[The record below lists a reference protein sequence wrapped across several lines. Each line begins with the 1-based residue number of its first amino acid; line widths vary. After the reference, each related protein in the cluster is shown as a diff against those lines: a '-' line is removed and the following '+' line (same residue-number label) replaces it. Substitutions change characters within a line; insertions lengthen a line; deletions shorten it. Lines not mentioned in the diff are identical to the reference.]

1 MREESNSKNFTYPFT
16 RKKNRTLNKVNR
28 ILLYLSIATFF
39 TIIYDL
45 GFTNQAETDYYLG
58 IFYTGS
64 LFVFWAL
71 FMLRLILTRKVH
83 EASKAAR
90 WTEYVILLIISLVL
104 ISRVFLAGWMTAH
117 LPFVTSVLLLHILF
131 IALFLIEL
139 SKVSL
144 AFYRIQ
150 FNPAVLYVS
159 SFFVMIIIGTGLL
172 LLPNAT
178 VAGISVLDAFFTAT
192 SAVCVTGLIVVDTA
206 TAFTTSGKTII
217 LLLIQIG
224 GLGVMTLSSFFGF
237 FFQGAYS
244 YKSQLFLKDFVN
256 EDKLG
261 LIFRTIFKIIF
272 FTLFL
277 ELLGAIFIY
286 QTLPEGFL
294 GSRLEKIQFSVFHSV
309 SAFCN
314 AGFSTLSDG
323 LFDSEVSYAYN
334 FQLVIILLILFGG
347 IGFPVIFN
355 CFRYLRA
362 KWQRRLNGTKFS
374 GLIQQDIQ
382 VLNVNTKLVLVMTAV
397 LLLLGFLVFYFS
409 EQQYTLED
417 RTPYG
422 KVITALF
429 GGVTPRTAGF
439 NTVDMASLSIPTILI
454 YLLLMWIGASPGSTG
469 GGIKTTTFA
478 VAILNTISIARV
490 KDRLEVFKREIPA
503 ESVQRAFAVMLLSF
517 LVIGLAVFF
526 LSFFDPQLGMIQIA
540 FECFSAY
547 STVGL
552 SLSITG
558 DLSSGSK
565 LIIIVTMFLGRV
577 GTLTLLV
584 GFIRNVRS
592 LHYRY
597 PSENVFIS

>member
-1 MREESNSKNFTYPFT
+1 MKNANSNKSANNTFARQKN
-16 RKKNRTLNKVNR
+16 KTLNTVNR
-28 ILLYLSIATFF
+28 SLLFLSITNFF
-39 TIIYDL
+39 LIIYDL
-45 GFTNQAETDYYLG
+45 GFTHQPQTHYYLNILYSGSLVVFWLLFLLRLLILRKEPPSKGARLTDYV
-58 IFYTGS
+58 IF
-64 LFVFWAL
+64 
-71 FMLRLILTRKVH
+71 I
-83 EASKAAR
+83 
-90 WTEYVILLIISLVL
+90 IISLVV
-104 ISRVFLAGWMTAH
+104 IARFFLTAWITSY
-117 LPFVTSVLLLHILF
+117 LPFITSVLLLHILF
-131 IALFLIEL
+131 ISVFLIEL

-144 AFYRIQ
+144 AFYSIQ
-150 FNPAVLYVS
+150 FNPAVLYVG

-178 VAGISVLDAFFTAT
+178 VEGISVIDAFFTAT

-217 LLLIQIG
+217 LLLIQVG

-237 FFQGAYS
+237 FFKGAYS

-261 LIFRTIFKIIF
+261 MIFRTIFKVIF
-272 FTLFL
+272 FTLSF
-277 ELLGAIFIY
+277 ELIGAFFIY
-286 QTLPEGFL
+286 YTLPENF
-294 GSRLEKIQFSVFHSV
+294 SPTVTEKIQFSVFHSI

-323 LFDSEVSYAYN
+323 LYDSNVRSQYN
-334 FQLVIILLILFGG
+334 FQLVIITLILFGG

-355 CFRYLRA
+355 CFKYIRHFLKSRLGRYISKIHDLHDPR
-362 KWQRRLNGTKFS
+362 
-374 GLIQQDIQ
+374 
-382 VLNVNTKLVLVMTAV
+382 VLNINTKLVLVTSLA
-397 LLLLGFLVFYFS
+397 LLLVGFIQYFIT
-409 EQQYTLED
+409 EQQHTLEN
-417 RTPYG
+417 RSAYG

-429 GGVTPRTAGF
+429 GSVTPRTAGF
-439 NTVDMASLSIPTILI
+439 NTVDMTELGIPTILV

-478 VAILNTISIARV
+478 VAILNTISVAKV
-490 KDRLEVFKREIPA
+490 KDRLEVFKREIPS
-503 ESVQRAFAVMLLSF
+503 ESVQRAFSVMLLSF
-517 LVIGLAVFF
+517 LVIGIAVFL
-526 LSFFDPQLGMIQIA
+526 LSYFDPQLGMIQIA

-552 SLSITG
+552 SLGITG
-558 DLSSGSK
+558 DLSSASK
-565 LIIIVTMFLGRV
+565 LTIIVTMFLGRV

-584 GFIRNVRS
+584 GFIRNIRS

>member
-1 MREESNSKNFTYPFT
+1 MKQASVNKGPHYSFIRQKH
-16 RKKNRTLNKVNR
+16 KTLNRVNR
-28 ILLYLSIATFF
+28 SLLYLSVANFF
-39 TIIYDL
+39 LIIYDL
-45 GFTNQAETDYYLG
+45 GFKHQPETGNYLNML
-58 IFYTGS
+58 YSGS
-64 LFVFWAL
+64 IVVFWIL
-71 FMLRLILTRKVH
+71 LLSRLIILR
-83 EASKAAR
+83 KAATLQGAR
-90 WTEYVILLIISLVL
+90 LSDYIIFIIITLVIVA
-104 ISRVFLAGWMTAH
+104 RFFLSSWMTDH
-117 LPFVTSVLLLHILF
+117 LPFVTSVLLFHILF
-131 IALFLIEL
+131 ISLFLIEL
-139 SKVSL
+139 SKVSV

-172 LLPNAT
+172 LLPKAT
-178 VAGISVLDAFFTAT
+178 VGGISVLDAFFTAT

-244 YKSQLFLKDFVN
+244 YKSQLFLKDFIN

-261 LIFRTIFKIIF
+261 MIFRTMFKIIF
-272 FTLFL
+272 FTLTL
-277 ELLGAIFIY
+277 ELMGAIFIY
-286 QTLPEGFL
+286 YTLPDNFL
-294 GSRLEKIQFSVFHSV
+294 PTITDKIQFSVFHSI

-323 LFDSEVSYAYN
+323 LYDGNVRSQYN
-334 FQLVIILLILFGG
+334 FQLVIIMLILFGG

-355 CFRYLRA
+355 CFKYLRHHIY
-362 KWQRRLNGTKFS
+362 RRLRGYINKARGQHDPR
-374 GLIQQDIQ
+374 L
-382 VLNVNTKLVLVMTAV
+382 LNINTKLVLVTTAV
-397 LLLLGFLVFYFS
+397 LLFSGFIIYATT
-409 EQQYTLED
+409 EQQHTLAD
-417 RTPYG
+417 RSAYG

-429 GGVTPRTAGF
+429 GSVTPRTAGF
-439 NTVDMASLSIPTILI
+439 NTVDMTNLGIPTILI
-454 YLLLMWIGASPGSTG
+454 YLLLMWIGAAPGSTG
-469 GGIKTTTFA
+469 GGIKVTTFA
-478 VAILNTISIARV
+478 IAVLNTISIARV
-490 KDRLEVFKREIPA
+490 KDRLEVFKREIPS

-517 LVIGLAVFF
+517 LVIGIAIF
-526 LSFFDPQLGMIQIA
+526 LLSSFDPQLGMVQIA

-552 SLSITG
+552 SLGITG

-565 LIIIVTMFLGRV
+565 LVIIVTMFLGRV

-584 GFIRNVRS
+584 GFIRNIKS